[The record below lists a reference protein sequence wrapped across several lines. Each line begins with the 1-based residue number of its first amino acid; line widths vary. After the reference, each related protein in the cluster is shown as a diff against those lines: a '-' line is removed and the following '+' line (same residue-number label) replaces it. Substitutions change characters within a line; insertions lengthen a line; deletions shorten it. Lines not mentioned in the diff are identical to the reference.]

1 MSEKKE
7 TYKLFNLP
15 WYYFAIFA
23 VVVLI
28 ATYTGNLPKG
38 MSGCFAFMIV
48 LGTILYEIGEKT
60 PIIRSYLGGG
70 AIVVLFGTALL
81 NYFNLLPALT
91 GTLEDGTKV
100 YNMACN
106 FDLVGNITSFF
117 QPTGAFLDFYIAALI
132 TGSILGMNSTLLKK
146 AAARYFPAIFGGLI
160 LSFALCMGAAAI
172 MGYGT
177 IKALLLIALPIMGGG
192 MGAGAVPLS
201 KIFESSNT
209 MTAAEAI
216 SVMTPAVAIGNAIS
230 IVLPVSSSRSSPT
243 GRGTVRA
250 R

>member
-1 MSEKKE
+1 MSGKKE

-23 VVVLI
+23 VLVLI
-28 ATYTGNLPKG
+28 ATYTGTLPKG

-91 GTLEDGTKV
+91 ETLEDGTKV

-117 QPTGAFLDFYIAALI
+117 QPTGAFHDFYISALI
-132 TGSILGMNSTLLKK
+132 TG
-146 AAARYFPAIFGGLI
+146 
-160 LSFALCMGAAAI
+160 
-172 MGYGT
+172 
-177 IKALLLIALPIMGGG
+177 
-192 MGAGAVPLS
+192 
-201 KIFESSNT
+201 
-209 MTAAEAI
+209 
-216 SVMTPAVAIGNAIS
+216 
-230 IVLPVSSSRSSPT
+230 
-243 GRGTVRA
+243 
-250 R
+250 

>member
-70 AIVVLFGTALL
+70 A
-81 NYFNLLPALT
+81 LLPRDLRRPDS
-91 GTLEDGTKV
+91 LVCPV
-100 YNMACN
+100 Y
-106 FDLVGNITSFF
+106 
-117 QPTGAFLDFYIAALI
+117 
-132 TGSILGMNSTLLKK
+132 GSGCH
-146 AAARYFPAIFGGLI
+146 YGLRHHQ
-160 LSFALCMGAAAI
+160 GAAAHR
-172 MGYGT
+172 
-177 IKALLLIALPIMGGG
+177 
-192 MGAGAVPLS
+192 
-201 KIFESSNT
+201 
-209 MTAAEAI
+209 
-216 SVMTPAVAIGNAIS
+216 PAHHGRRHGRRRSA
-230 IVLPVSSSRSSPT
+230 PVQDI
-243 GRGTVRA
+243 
-250 R
+250 